1 MERSI
6 SGKETD
12 ELSKQFIS
20 KICVLN
26 SRVIDKLEGLK
37 ETTSLN
43 NVRDIIGGLGRY
55 LERENEELQA
65 IAGNS
70 GLERIKLLE
79 RRESTGLYDH
89 LNAPFDLGAEI
100 EKNDIGSVLDFV
112 LSFSNYKISIFLLWE
127 KEYEGS
133 GVAQV
138 FGSIRSN
145 EEEKKRKLENLL
157 DAFVH
162 HDW

>member
-1 MERSI
+1 MDRSI
-6 SGKETD
+6 SGRETD
-12 ELSKQFIS
+12 DLSKQFIS

-55 LERENEELQA
+55 LERENEELQT

-79 RRESTGLYDH
+79 RKESTGLYDH

-100 EKNDIGSVLDFV
+100 EKNDIGSVLDFA
-112 LSFSNYKISIFLLWE
+112 LSFTNYKISIFALWE

-133 GVAQV
+133 DVARV
-138 FGSIRSN
+138 LGSVRSN
-145 EEEKKRKLENLL
+145 EEERKRKLENLL

-162 HDW
+162 RDW